1 LFIPLLSKIVSDVF
15 GFSQERQSINI
26 SNTHFA
32 PNSVKNRRFNLLV
45 VNGNPLSQ
53 LEVMTGQGESLSVI
67 MQGGQFHKH
76 TMSSWATG
84 RLKEPPVLL

>member
-1 LFIPLLSKIVSDVF
+1 
-15 GFSQERQSINI
+15 
-26 SNTHFA
+26 
-32 PNSVKNRRFNLLV
+32 
-45 VNGNPLSQ
+45 
-53 LEVMTGQGESLSVI
+53 MTGQGEILSVI